1 MRRSAASERGQCCG
15 KDQGSFRGL
24 RLTRGFFN
32 PWQNIPHSKSTTAGR
47 AKSPRCRNLWV
58 QVEILSPAPPSP
70 GSRPQAS
77 GLPQGETA
85 CFPTRVTRPG
95 HEAQCREGRNEE
107 SEVPSRLRGA
117 ARTPRAPDAA
127 TEGKT
132 GCSGRKLKGKDKI
145 TILLYFSSTMGLSST
160 EDEGEDPWY
169 HKACKCDCQGGTNA
183 LWSAGTTSLDCIP
196 ECPYHKPLGF
206 ESGEVTPDQIT
217 CSNPEQYIGWYSSW
231 TANKARLNSQGFGCA
246 WLSKFQDSSQWLQ
259 IDLKEIKVISGILT
273 QGRCDIDE
281 WMTKYSVQYRT
292 DESLNWIY
300 YKDQTGNNRVFYGNS
315 DRTSTV
321 QNLLRPPIISRFIRL
336 IPLGWHVRI
345 AIRMELLECASKCA

>member
-1 MRRSAASERGQCCG
+1 
-15 KDQGSFRGL
+15 
-24 RLTRGFFN
+24 
-32 PWQNIPHSKSTTAGR
+32 
-47 AKSPRCRNLWV
+47 
-58 QVEILSPAPPSP
+58 
-70 GSRPQAS
+70 
-77 GLPQGETA
+77 
-85 CFPTRVTRPG
+85 
-95 HEAQCREGRNEE
+95 
-107 SEVPSRLRGA
+107 
-117 ARTPRAPDAA
+117 
-127 TEGKT
+127 
-132 GCSGRKLKGKDKI
+132 
-145 TILLYFSSTMGLSST
+145 
-160 EDEGEDPWY
+160 DEGEDPWY
-169 HKACKCDCQGGTNA
+169 HKACKCDCQGGANA
-183 LWSAGTTSLDCIP
+183 LWSAGSTLLDCIP

-217 CSNPEQYIGWYSSW
+217 CSNLEQYVGWYASW

-259 IDLKEIKVISGILT
+259 IDLKEVKVISGILT

-345 AIRMELLECASKCA
+345 AIRMELLECVSKCT

>member
-1 MRRSAASERGQCCG
+1 M
-15 KDQGSFRGL
+15 
-24 RLTRGFFN
+24 TRKIEGFFLLLLFGYEVRFRVSDF
-32 PWQNIPHSKSTTAGR
+32 I
-47 AKSPRCRNLWV
+47 
-58 QVEILSPAPPSP
+58 
-70 GSRPQAS
+70 GSHHMANSSRTLFLCIRLIIFQ
-77 GLPQGETA
+77 
-85 CFPTRVTRPG
+85 FKVT
-95 HEAQCREGRNEE
+95 
-107 SEVPSRLRGA
+107 
-117 ARTPRAPDAA
+117 
-127 TEGKT
+127 
-132 GCSGRKLKGKDKI
+132 
-145 TILLYFSSTMGLSST
+145 
-160 EDEGEDPWY
+160 DEGEDPWY
-169 HKACKCDCQGGTNA
+169 HKACKCDCQGGANA
-183 LWSAGTTSLDCIP
+183 LWSAGAASLDCIP

-217 CSNPEQYIGWYSSW
+217 CSNPEQYVGWYSSW

-246 WLSKFQDSSQWLQ
+246 WLSKYQDSSQWLQ

-292 DESLNWIY
+292 DERLNWIY

-315 DRTSTV
+315 DRSSTV

>member
-1 MRRSAASERGQCCG
+1 MRVFPIWGYYKDCC
-15 KDQGSFRGL
+15 
-24 RLTRGFFN
+24 
-32 PWQNIPHSKSTTAGR
+32 
-47 AKSPRCRNLWV
+47 C
-58 QVEILSPAPPSP
+58 
-70 GSRPQAS
+70 
-77 GLPQGETA
+77 
-85 CFPTRVTRPG
+85 
-95 HEAQCREGRNEE
+95 EE
-107 SEVPSRLRGA
+107 SSTGFAYAEPSGVLTVCIVQWSVFSWVLKPLVGREQGFHFRRPRPWGS
-117 ARTPRAPDAA
+117 ARFTVDTKKRA
-127 TEGKT
+127 T
-132 GCSGRKLKGKDKI
+132 L
-145 TILLYFSSTMGLSST
+145 GLSST

-169 HKACKCDCQGGTNA
+169 HKACKCDCQGGANA
-183 LWSAGTTSLDCIP
+183 LWSAGATSLDCIP

-217 CSNPEQYIGWYSSW
+217 CSNLEQYVGWYSSW

-246 WLSKFQDSSQWLQ
+246 WLSKYQDSSQWLE
-259 IDLKEIKVISGILT
+259 IDLKEVKVISGILT

-292 DESLNWIY
+292 DENLNWIY

-345 AIRMELLECASKCA
+345 AIRMELLECVSKCA